1 MQLSN
6 YSLLLL
12 FGVGLTG
19 TPSLAFQS
27 GLGRRSPSTRRWTQP
42 NGSGGTTTTTSTT
55 EVKTEINAEVQVK
68 DDTAASAAS
77 AAAVN
82 DIAQQ
87 PIQAE
92 EASSVPPELQPDEAT
107 LSRDEDFMRLA
118 IALAEQE

>member
-6 YSLLLL
+6 YFLLLL
-12 FGVGLTG
+12 FCVGLTG
-19 TPSLAFQS
+19 APSLAFQS

-42 NGSGGTTTTTSTT
+42 NGSGTTTTTSTT
-55 EVKTEINAEVQVK
+55 EVKREINAEVQVK
-68 DDTAASAAS
+68 DDTAAS

>member
-1 MQLSN
+1 M
-6 YSLLLL
+6 
-12 FGVGLTG
+12 
-19 TPSLAFQS
+19 
-27 GLGRRSPSTRRWTQP
+27 
-42 NGSGGTTTTTSTT
+42 
-55 EVKTEINAEVQVK
+55 K
-68 DDTAASAAS
+68 DDTAAS